1 MKLSFSIA
9 QLRNPISKGA
19 VIKYLLY
26 GGGRYL
32 NGP

>member
-1 MKLSFSIA
+1 MQRMVYA
-9 QLRNPISKGA
+9 RYVREQA

-32 NGP
+32 DGP